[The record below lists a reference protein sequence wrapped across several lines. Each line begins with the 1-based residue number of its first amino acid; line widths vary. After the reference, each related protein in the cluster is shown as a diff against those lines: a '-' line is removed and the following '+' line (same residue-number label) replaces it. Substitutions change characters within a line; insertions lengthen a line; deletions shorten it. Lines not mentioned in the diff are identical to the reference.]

1 MNKSEFLDNIE
12 FYKEKANAL
21 RATCIQMAFDGKENH
36 LKGAL
41 SCIEI
46 LIALYHYYLNI
57 NPEKPHD
64 EKRDRFIFSKGHSS
78 TALYTTLCDR
88 GFFEKELLLTYAKN
102 DTKLPSHLCKHA
114 LPLLDWSSGSLGHGL
129 GIGTGMAYGLKL
141 KMSKSKVVVLL
152 SDGECN
158 EGSTWEAAQFAKAKE
173 LDNLVAIVD
182 YNGIQSIDFTDKLTG
197 YTSFAEKFKAFGWN
211 TIEVDGHNFSE
222 LLDAFDNIDLDS
234 VFPTALICK
243 TVSGKGVSFIENDV
257 LWHYRTPS
265 KEDLANA
272 MVELNSKPI
281 HLK

>member
-1 MNKSEFLDNIE
+1 MNKNEFLNNIQ

-21 RATCIQMAFDGKENH
+21 RATCIRMAYDGKENH

-46 LIALYHYYLNI
+46 LIALYHYYLNV
-57 NPEKPHD
+57 NPDKPHD
-64 EKRDRFIFSKGHSS
+64 EKRDRFIFSKGHAS
-78 TALYTTLCDR
+78 TALYATLCDR
-88 GFFEKELLLTYAKN
+88 GFFEKDLLQTYATN

-114 LPLLDWSSGSLGHGL
+114 LPILDWSSGSLGHGL

-141 KMSKSKVVVLL
+141 KQNKSNVVVLL

-173 LDNLVAIVD
+173 LNNLIAIVD

-197 YTSFAEKFKAFGWN
+197 YTSFTDKFKSFGWN
-211 TIEVDGHNFSE
+211 AYEIDGHNYSE
-222 LLDAFDNIDLDS
+222 LLDAFDNIATGS
-234 VFPTALICK
+234 VFPTALICR

-265 KEDLANA
+265 REDLANA
-272 MVELNSKPI
+272 LIELNSKPI
-281 HLK
+281 H